1 LIQLAAKDELQKLPN
16 NFPFWRADELKVM
29 SEHSPLRADLQALR
43 TTMTMDVG
51 IVKNNYRLKRAKR
64 RVIHLEGE
72 VKRIWES
79 CKPTQDLVELRNLIE
94 VAKLVVEGSIN
105 RKQNV
110 GLHYNQDLES

>member
-1 LIQLAAKDELQKLPN
+1 
-16 NFPFWRADELKVM
+16 
-29 SEHSPLRADLQALR
+29 
-43 TTMTMDVG
+43 MTMDVG

-64 RVIHLEGE
+64 RIAHLEGE

-94 VAKLVVEGSIN
+94 VAKLVVERSIY

-110 GLHYNQDLES
+110 GLHYNQDLEI